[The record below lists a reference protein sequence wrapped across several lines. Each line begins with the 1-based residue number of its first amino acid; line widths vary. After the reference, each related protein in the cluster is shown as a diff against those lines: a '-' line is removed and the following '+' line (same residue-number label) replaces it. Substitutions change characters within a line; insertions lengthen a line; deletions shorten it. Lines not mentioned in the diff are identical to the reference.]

1 MQRMLCVAAAALALL
16 LPTSVEA
23 RTPVFARTKCVGLY
37 CWIVTEPVPGPGSKP
52 ATWRKGW
59 APRRAPKAARRRT
72 PQKRS
77 DLLRRAAAIARKHQ
91 WCDSKRVAECYDC
104 VCRKEA
110 RKLTPRARASR

>member
-1 MQRMLCVAAAALALL
+1 MRRMLCVAAAALAFF

-37 CWIVTEPVPGPGSKP
+37 CAIVTEPPPPGPMP
-52 ATWRKGW
+52 ATRRKGR
-59 APRRAPKAARRRT
+59 ARRRAPKAPRRGA

-77 DLLRRAAAIARKHQ
+77 DLLRRAAAIARKHA
-91 WCDSKRVAECYDC
+91 WCDPKRVAECYGC

-110 RKLTPRARASR
+110 RKLMPRAPAPC

>member
-1 MQRMLCVAAAALALL
+1 MRRMLCVAAAALAFL

-37 CWIVTEPVPGPGSKP
+37 CWIVTEPPPRPAPAP

-77 DLLRRAAAIARKHQ
+77 DLLRRAAAIARNHQ
-91 WCDSKRVAECYDC
+91 WCDPKRVAECYGC
-104 VCRKEA
+104 LCRKEA
-110 RKLTPRARASR
+110 RKLMLRASLR